1 MTAAARQWARRATA
15 REMEVRLLSSDGRRL
30 HRAVLPRRRPGRP
43 LDAPGEGAA
52 DVGAGAGG
60 DSEMGLY
67 EAARRVA
74 RRARR
79 MVYRLV

>member
-1 MTAAARQWARRATA
+1 M
-15 REMEVRLLSSDGRRL
+15 RLLSADGRRL
-30 HRAVLPRRRPGRP
+30 HRVVLPRRRPGRP
-43 LDAPGEGAA
+43 RPAQAEAVAA
-52 DVGAGAGG
+52 AGAGAGG